1 MKGSRSLLE
10 PLQYILTLFSI
21 VGFPLPHTQALY
33 DWERKDYCEGEPYLL
48 LLLFIKKNELFCN
61 QKVKL
66 QKFLAT

>member
-10 PLQYILTLFSI
+10 HLQYILTLFSI

-33 DWERKDYCEGEPYLL
+33 DWERKDYCEGVPYLL
-48 LLLFIKKNELFCN
+48 LLLFIKKINSFVT
-61 QKVKL
+61 KRFKL